1 VASNN
6 TYDTSIAVAIILPSV
21 GQATTLVSNAPPA
34 GAPLAGSFASA
45 GMATIPAANTFSGP
59 IPEGV
64 PIVISSSPQGGTEL
78 TYGGGRRELHLATL
92 SVYALRH
99 LEKAEAFE
107 GATIEV
113 HEYKS
118 KEKSTVSSS

>member
-1 VASNN
+1 MASNN
-6 TYDTSIAVAIILPSV
+6 TYDTSIAVAIIIPSV
-21 GQATTLVSNAPPA
+21 GQATTFTSDAPQA
-34 GAPLAGSFASA
+34 GSPLAGTFAA
-45 GMATIPAANTFSGP
+45 EGMATNTFSGP
-59 IPEGV
+59 VPVGV

-78 TYGGGRRELHLATL
+78 EYGGGRRELHLATL

-99 LEKAEAFE
+99 LEKAEGFE